1 MFKQIDMKRIA
12 ILLGLSLLITI
23 GVQAQKNKRTSAY
36 MYNKNGE
43 YDKAK
48 AAIDDAVLNEKTMND
63 PKSWMYRGEIYYNIQ
78 TVQETGLSKFE
89 EVPNA
94 IDIAYESMMKAK
106 SFDEK
111 GIYTDEI
118 NLYLGNLAIAYFNR
132 ALASFQ
138 AEDYVTAVTDFE
150 TNFKIYESMGR
161 FDTITAFNIGMAG
174 VYGENPK
181 VAAQY
186 LELCLENGYKDPR
199 VYKYYSKSVKQLGDT
214 VRAIEVVEEG
224 RLIFPEDLSLMLE
237 LAQIYL
243 ETGQNS
249 KLRDALLAAIE
260 ADKENPNLYLILGQT
275 YDNDGDYE
283 NAIMYYQKSID
294 LGGVNA
300 NVYYNIGAI
309 YSNKG
314 KAFLDDAN
322 NLPLDK
328 VKEYEELVQKGNV
341 ELERAMPYFENALK
355 YNPDDKDSKLALKNI
370 YMQLKMSDKL
380 KAINESN

>member
-1 MFKQIDMKRIA
+1 MIKQIDMKKIA
-12 ILLGLSLLITI
+12 ILLGLSLLITMS
-23 GVQAQKNKRTSAY
+23 VQAQKNKRTSAY

-43 YDKAK
+43 YAKAK
-48 AAIDDAVLNEKTMND
+48 EAIDAAVLHEKTMKD

-78 TVQETGLSKFE
+78 DNGLSE
-89 EVPNA
+89 LLASDAV
-94 IDIAYESMMKAK
+94 DVAYESLMKAK

-111 GIYTDEI
+111 GTYTDEI
-118 NLYLGNLAIAYFNR
+118 NLYLSNLAIAYFNR
-132 ALASFQ
+132 ALAAFQ
-138 AEDYVTAVTDFE
+138 AEDYITAVNDFE
-150 TNFKIYESMGR
+150 TNFKIAESMGR

-174 VYGENPK
+174 VYGENPE

-186 LELCLENGYKDPR
+186 LELCLENDYRDPR

-224 RLIFPEDLSLMLE
+224 RIIFPEDLSLMLE

-243 ETGQNS
+243 ETGQND

-260 ADKENPNLYLILGQT
+260 ADKENANLYLILGQT

-283 NAIMYYQKSID
+283 NALTNYQKSID
-294 LGGVNA
+294 LGGENA

-309 YSNKG
+309 YSNQG
-314 KAFLDDAN
+314 KAYLDDAN

-328 VKEYEELVQKGNV
+328 VKEYEELVEKGNV
-341 ELERAMPYFENALK
+341 ELERAMPYFENALN

-370 YMQLKMSDKL
+370 YIQLKMNDKL
-380 KAINESN
+380 KSLNETE

>member
-43 YDKAK
+43 YAKAK
-48 AAIDDAVLNEKTMND
+48 EAIDAAVLNEKTMND

-78 TVQETGLSKFE
+78 TVQESGLSTFE

-94 IDIAYESMMKAK
+94 IDIAYESLMKAK
-106 SFDEK
+106 GFDEK
-111 GIYTDEI
+111 GTYTDEI
-118 NLYLGNLAIAYFNR
+118 NLYLSNLAIAYFNR

-138 AEDYVTAVTDFE
+138 AEDYTTAVNDFE
-150 TNFKIYESMGR
+150 TNFKIAESMGR

-186 LELCLENGYKDPR
+186 LELCLKNDYRDPR

-224 RLIFPEDLSLMLE
+224 RLIFPENLSLMLE

-243 ETGQNS
+243 ETGQNE

-260 ADKENPNLYLILGQT
+260 SDKENPNLYLILGQT

-283 NAIMYYQKSID
+283 NAINYYQKSID

-309 YSNKG
+309 YSNQG
-314 KAFLDDAN
+314 KAYLDDAN

-328 VKEYEELVQKGNV
+328 VKEYEELVEKGNV

-355 YNPDDKDSKLALKNI
+355 YNPNDKDSKLALKNI
-370 YMQLKMSDKL
+370 YIQLKMNDKL
-380 KAINESN
+380 KALNEAD